1 MSEAVKVDP
10 QTSPG
15 LEGLVPIDLE
25 ILQEGEPLEFP
36 IYQRLNG
43 SRSFSLVMNRRQR
56 FTERLRAAIRTSE
69 GLKVYTERRFL
80 SDYEDYLESRLGN
93 FLSDESVPLEIRSGV
108 LYGQTSKVVEGLF
121 TGDISPKSLEKA
133 ANEASHLSM
142 YLSLNPKALR
152 SIMSLISNDYFT
164 FTHSLHVCIYGLGLY
179 QQVFPA
185 KSAVSV
191 GLVSV
196 GLLFHDI
203 GKSRVEGAILKKEG
217 PLNPSEWKT
226 VKLHPAWGRDILVE
240 NGIQDPT
247 VLDIALAHHERMDGQ
262 GYPNGLTGDELTDVA
277 KIAAIAD
284 AFDAMTTNR
293 PYKKRLTRF
302 EALKVMNEQNQYGDY
317 FAHHFFEAFVRM
329 MGD

>member
-25 ILQEGEPLEFP
+25 ILQGGEPLKFP

-43 SRSFSLVMNRRQR
+43 SRSFALVMNRRQR

-69 GLKVYTERRFL
+69 GLKVYTKRRFL
-80 SDYEDYLESRLGN
+80 SDYEDYLESRMGN
-93 FLSDESVPLEIRSGV
+93 FLSDESVPLETRSGV
-108 LYGQTSKVVEGLF
+108 LYGQASKVVEGLF

-142 YLSLNPKALR
+142 YLSLHPKALR
-152 SIMSLISNDYFT
+152 SMMSLTSNDYYT

-179 QQVFPA
+179 QQVFPR
-185 KSAVSV
+185 KSAASMD
-191 GLVSV
+191 LVSV

-203 GKSRVEGAILKKEG
+203 GKCRVDGAILKKDG
-217 PLNPSEWKT
+217 PLNPSEWETIKR
-226 VKLHPAWGRDILVE
+226 HPAWGRDILVE
-240 NGIQDPT
+240 NGNQDPT
-247 VLDIALAHHERMDGQ
+247 ILDIVLAHHERMDGR
-262 GYPNGLTGDELTDVA
+262 GYPNGLKGDELTDAA

-284 AFDAMTTNR
+284 VFDAMTTNR

-302 EALKVMNEQNQYGDY
+302 EALKEMGDQNRYGDH

>member
-1 MSEAVKVDP
+1 MSEAVKADP
-10 QTSPG
+10 QTGPG
-15 LEGLVPIDLE
+15 LHELVPIDLE

-43 SRSFSLVMNRRQR
+43 SRPFALVMNRRQR
-56 FTERLRAAIRTSE
+56 FTKRLRAAIQSTE
-69 GLKVYTERRFL
+69 GLGIYTDRRFL
-80 SDYEDYLESRLGN
+80 SDYEDYLESRLGI
-93 FLSDESVPLEIRSGV
+93 FLSDESVPLETRSEV
-108 LYGQTSKVVEGLF
+108 LYGQASKAVEGLF

-133 ANEASHLSM
+133 ANEATHLSM
-142 YLSLNPKALR
+142 YLSLNPKVLR
-152 SIMSLISNDYFT
+152 SMMSMTSNDYYT

-179 QQVFPA
+179 QHVFPR
-185 KSAVSV
+185 KSAAAM
-191 GLVSV
+191 GPVSV

-203 GKSRVEGAILKKEG
+203 GKSRVDGAILKKEG
-217 PLNPSEWKT
+217 PLNPSEWETIKR
-226 VKLHPAWGRDILVE
+226 HPAWGRDILVE

-247 VLDIALAHHERMDGQ
+247 VLDIALAHHERMEDQ
-262 GYPNGLTGDELTDVA
+262 GYPYGLKGDQLTDAA

-284 AFDAMTTNR
+284 VFDAMTTNR

-302 EALKVMNEQNQYGDY
+302 EALKEMSEQNQFGDH